1 MLYDVIFVLLVLY
14 AFSTPLFVFKA
25 IRFGMSVWD
34 DPAEMNEQTVFH
46 LPKRKKKPKM
56 TAEEERTMQI
66 LKNIDRYDGTSN
78 GQVEIK

>member
-1 MLYDVIFVLLVLY
+1 MLYDVIFILLVLY
-14 AFSTPLFVFKA
+14 AFSTPFFVFKA

-34 DPAEMNEQTVFH
+34 EPEEVKEQTIFH

-56 TAEEERTMQI
+56 TAEEERTTQI
-66 LKNIDRYDGTSN
+66 LKNIDRYDGTPN